1 MNVALRSDLQI
12 ISDWIPDGARVL
24 DLGCDNGTLLSHLQQ
39 RGITGYGVEI
49 DNNKFSD
56 CIKAGVNVIQ
66 ADLNQG
72 LPQFSDQ
79 SFDIVILSQTLQA
92 IDRPDFL
99 LEEIVR
105 VGKQAIVTFPNF
117 GYWLCRLQ
125 LSLGGK
131 MPQSRTLPHVWFNTP
146 NIHLCTI
153 NDFDALCDEKQVKV
167 LNQSILTHAHKG
179 TLRTRLLPNL
189 FGQIALYQIKKSVK

>member
-1 MNVALRSDLQI
+1 MSINLRSDLQI
-12 ISDWIPDGARVL
+12 ISDWIPDNARVL

-39 RGITGYGVEI
+39 RGITGYGLEI
-49 DNNKFSD
+49 DNSKFPE

-66 ADLNQG
+66 SDLNQG
-72 LPQFSDQ
+72 LPQFADH
-79 SFDIVILSQTLQA
+79 SFDVVILSQTLQA
-92 IDRPDFL
+92 IKHPDFL

-117 GYWLCRLQ
+117 GHWLCRLQ

-131 MPQSRTLPHVWFNTP
+131 MPQSRTLPHTWFNTP

-153 NDFDALCDEKQVKV
+153 KDFDAICSDKGIRI
-167 LNQSILTHAHKG
+167 LNQSILTLAHKD
-179 TLRTRLLPNL
+179 TLKTRLLPNL
-189 FGQIALYQIKKSVK
+189 FGQVALYQIKKHSS